1 MLTKILSKI
10 PPSFS
15 SVCLSEGIISHIF
28 RKLDQ
33 LPDSNRAL
41 LLLVLFSAFLTG
53 ALFVARLQADLNFD
67 GEVYISAAMKFESG
81 MYKEGLTI
89 YTMPLYPF
97 LISLMH
103 QIISNWVLAGRLIS
117 YFFMALTVI
126 PLYLLSRDLFDRR
139 AAFWSCLT
147 FALLPETLLNSNSV
161 LRDPGFFLFLAWS
174 VYFGQKV
181 IHSKRLVHLFGS
193 ASFALASTLFRIEGL
208 IVFPVLFGF
217 MMGMSFTGELQ
228 GRGHYKLWLIWG
240 SLFACLI
247 AVILIGA
254 EWHGIPLN
262 RYSDWLAFS
271 DSIKDQSFFEN
282 YHRISNQLLQMQ
294 ETSLNGDVGQ
304 HFAETARELMGVIYL
319 IGMLQI
325 FIAVILAVNAI
336 PLVWGFILTRYTA
349 RHFFVLICVACL
361 FSFIYG
367 FFIRHDLLIKRYL
380 FMPAVLLCPWIGF
393 GIERILDLVNK
404 YPYPKYLTAF
414 FILVIFTIPAAEFD
428 KYFKNQDDLKSKAA
442 SWIVQQAGFKNFK
455 IVFSD
460 QVLKFHADMENEIHG
475 DKSTILHND
484 PADRNFSKIGRFAV
498 ENKIDAIA
506 IYSRTDRKHNISDFI
521 GYKNVKE
528 FRDDNKFINIYVSKE
543 R

>member
-1 MLTKILSKI
+1 M
-10 PPSFS
+10 
-15 SVCLSEGIISHIF
+15 EGIISCIF
-28 RKLDQ
+28 KHLARLS
-33 LPDSNRAL
+33 DSNRAL
-41 LLLVLFSAFLTG
+41 PALILFSAVLMG

-97 LISLMH
+97 LISVMH
-103 QIISNWVLAGRLIS
+103 RIVPNWVLAGRLIS

-126 PLYLLSRDLFDRR
+126 PLYLLSRDLFGRR

-147 FALLPETLLNSNSV
+147 FALLPETLLNSASV

-181 IHSKRLVHLFGS
+181 LQSKRLVHLFGS
-193 ASFALASTLFRIEGL
+193 AFFALASTLFRIEGL

-217 MMGMSFTGELQ
+217 MIGMSLTGEMQ
-228 GRGHYKLWLIWG
+228 GRDHYKLWLIWG
-240 SLFACLI
+240 GLFACLI

-254 EWHGIPLN
+254 EWHGLPLN

-361 FSFIYG
+361 FGFIYG
-367 FFIRHDLLIKRYL
+367 FFIRYDLLIKRYL

-393 GIERILDLVNK
+393 GVDRILEFVK
-404 YPYPKYLTAF
+404 KCSYPKYLAAF
-414 FILVIFTIPAAEFD
+414 VILAVFTVPAAEFD

-442 SWIVQQAGFKNFK
+442 SWIVQQDGFKNFK

-475 DKSTILHND
+475 DKNTILLND
-484 PADRNFSKIGRFAV
+484 PADRNFTKISRFAV

-506 IYSRTDRKHNISDFI
+506 IYARSDRKQSISDFI
-521 GYKNVKE
+521 GYYSVKE
-528 FRDDNKFINIYVSKE
+528 FSDDNKFIKIYVSNE
-543 R
+543 RRL

>member
-1 MLTKILSKI
+1 
-10 PPSFS
+10 
-15 SVCLSEGIISHIF
+15 
-28 RKLDQ
+28 
-33 LPDSNRAL
+33 
-41 LLLVLFSAFLTG
+41 
-53 ALFVARLQADLNFD
+53 
-67 GEVYISAAMKFESG
+67 MKFESG

-262 RYSDWLAFS
+262 RYSDWLVFS
-271 DSIKDQSFFEN
+271 DTIKDQSFFAN

-294 ETSLNGDVGQ
+294 EASLNGVVGQ
-304 HFAETARELMGVIYL
+304 HFAETARGLMGVIYL

-325 FIAVILAVNAI
+325 FVAVILAVNAI
-336 PLVWGFILTRYTA
+336 PLIWGLVVAPYTA
-349 RHFFVLICVACL
+349 RPIFVLISTACL
-361 FSFIYG
+361 LGFIYG
-367 FFIRHDLLIKRYL
+367 FFIRHDLLLKRYL
-380 FMPAVLLCPWIGF
+380 FMPAVLLCPWVGF
-393 GIERILDLVNK
+393 GIGKILDSAQKRPYSKILIPCIIMALLV
-404 YPYPKYLTAF
+404 
-414 FILVIFTIPAAEFD
+414 VPAAEFD
-428 KYFKNQDDLKSKAA
+428 KYFKNADDLKSQAG
-442 SWIVQQAGFKNFK
+442 SWIAGQEDLKNLK

-460 QVLKFHADMENEIHG
+460 QVLKFHADAAMDRHG
-475 DKSTILHND
+475 DASSVLHLD
-484 PADRNFSKIGRFAV
+484 PDDRDFLNLCRFAI
-498 ENKIDAIA
+498 EKKLDAIA
-506 IYSRTDRKHNISDFI
+506 IYGRSDRRNTIGEFTGYRNIKEFSDNKKFI
-521 GYKNVKE
+521 RIFVKE
-528 FRDDNKFINIYVSKE
+528 
-543 R
+543 

>member
-1 MLTKILSKI
+1 LA
-10 PPSFS
+10 
-15 SVCLSEGIISHIF
+15 
-28 RKLDQ
+28 Q

-41 LLLVLFSAFLTG
+41 PALILFSAVLTG

-67 GEVYISAAMKFESG
+67 GEVYISAAMKLDSG
-81 MYKEGLTI
+81 MYKEGLAI

-103 QIISNWVLAGRLIS
+103 RIIPNWVLAGRLIS

-161 LRDPGFFLFLAWS
+161 MRDPGFFLFLAWS

-181 IHSKRLVHLFGS
+181 LQSKRLVHLFGS
-193 ASFALASTLFRIEGL
+193 ALFALGSTLFRIEGL

-228 GRGHYKLWLIWG
+228 GRGYYKLWLIWG

-247 AVILIGA
+247 VVILIGA

-319 IGMLQI
+319 IGMMQI
-325 FIAVILAVNAI
+325 FMAVILAVNII
-336 PLVWGFILTRYTA
+336 PLVWGFILTRHTA

-393 GIERILDLVNK
+393 GTSRILEFVQK
-404 YPYPKYLTAF
+404 WPYSRYLTAF
-414 FILVIFTIPAAEFD
+414 VILVIFTIPAAEFD
-428 KYFKNQDDLKSKAA
+428 KFFKNQDDLKSKAA
-442 SWIVQQAGFKNFK
+442 SWIVKQNGFKNLK

-460 QVLKFHADMENEIHG
+460 QVLKFHVDMENEIHG
-475 DKSTILHND
+475 DKITILHND
-484 PADRNFSKIGRFAV
+484 PADKNFTQIGRFAV
-498 ENKIDAIA
+498 ENKVDAIA
-506 IYSRTDRKHNISDFI
+506 IYSRNDRKHKISDFI

-528 FRDDNKFINIYVSKE
+528 FSNDNKFVIIFVSNITLALQKF
-543 R
+543 